1 MRTGRGDF
9 ATSPCR
15 TSTTS
20 TRWPAISCAMRP
32 MPRTRCRNA
41 ICGRC
46 ATSIRSAAGDIKPW
60 LFAIL
65 RNVCRATYA
74 RATLD
79 LVEEIDDRS
88 KSVWQEDTG
97 TPETA
102 ALRQHDDATV
112 RRLVAELPAQF
123 REVIVLREI
132 NDLSYREIAD
142 IARAPVGTVMSR
154 LARARAMLRT
164 AWNAAKAAEGTE
176 MTCEETE
183 ILLHALADGELDA
196 GNARAIE
203 AHVATCTNCA
213 QRLRDI
219 RDIREAL
226 AGRAL
231 QFAAP
236 ASLRAKIEASLPA
249 PAPRIAGPSRRS
261 LLQGFALGTALS
273 NKRDAKYRKN
283 FKNFFKQAPPNL
295 KCILLYFTI
304 YMLGE
309 TKKAVL
315 RNLESPSLGKSSIR
329 KTAG

>member
-1 MRTGRGDF
+1 MAGKDRYRF
-9 ATSPCR
+9 PVQEAK
-15 TSTTS
+15 
-20 TRWPAISCAMRP
+20 RP
-32 MPRTRCRNA
+32 MAGQMGGEQDRDADRARQFRDLALPHLDAVYTLARYLVRNA
-41 ICGRC
+41 ADAEDAVQECYLRALRHFDTFRG
-46 ATSIRSAAGDIKPW
+46 GDIKPW

-164 AWNAAKAAEGTE
+164 AWNAAMAAEE
-176 MTCEETE
+176 
-183 ILLHALADGELDA
+183 
-196 GNARAIE
+196 
-203 AHVATCTNCA
+203 
-213 QRLRDI
+213 
-219 RDIREAL
+219 
-226 AGRAL
+226 
-231 QFAAP
+231 P
-236 ASLRAKIEASLPA
+236 K
-249 PAPRIAGPSRRS
+249 
-261 LLQGFALGTALS
+261 
-273 NKRDAKYRKN
+273 
-283 FKNFFKQAPPNL
+283 
-295 KCILLYFTI
+295 
-304 YMLGE
+304 
-309 TKKAVL
+309 
-315 RNLESPSLGKSSIR
+315 
-329 KTAG
+329 